1 MRTAI
6 VVLVALA
13 LAAPAFSEPG
23 RAAAVEGQQV
33 MYVGGTIGDL
43 QEGALGRFDL
53 SGEKGLV
60 FEAAGKRTEI
70 PYAQITSHTYTEKLA
85 RRMGVV
91 ATVAVVLVKH
101 RQRRH
106 FIEINFRSEDG
117 TPQVAVFEI
126 SKDAVQ
132 TVTAV
137 LNARVPPSRS
147 ASGDCARYPQ
157 ARPCQSQSAAL
168 AH

>member
-6 VVLVALA
+6 VVLLALT

-33 MYVGGTIGDL
+33 LYVGGTLGDL
-43 QEGALGRFDL
+43 KEGAVGRFDL
-53 SGEKGLV
+53 TREKSLV
-60 FEAAGKRTEI
+60 FDAAGMRCEI
-70 PYAQITSHTYTEKLA
+70 PYAQITSHKYTEKLA
-85 RRMGVV
+85 RRLGVV

-106 FIEINFRSEDG
+106 FIEIDFRSDDG

-137 LNARVPPSRS
+137 LDARAPSRS
-147 ASGDCARYPQ
+147 AS
-157 ARPCQSQSAAL
+157 
-168 AH
+168 AHR